1 MNAYKC
7 HIAPEDYRATYYES
21 TVVIA
26 STIRKAAECF
36 ERENPTKCLKAID
49 EIAKDVL
56 LASDPPSINHLH
68 FP

>member
-7 HIAPEDYRATYYES
+7 HIAPEDYRATYYDS

-26 STIRKAAECF
+26 STLRKAVGRF
-36 ERENPTKCLKAID
+36 ELENPLKCLKSVAV
-49 EIAKDVL
+49 IAEDVL